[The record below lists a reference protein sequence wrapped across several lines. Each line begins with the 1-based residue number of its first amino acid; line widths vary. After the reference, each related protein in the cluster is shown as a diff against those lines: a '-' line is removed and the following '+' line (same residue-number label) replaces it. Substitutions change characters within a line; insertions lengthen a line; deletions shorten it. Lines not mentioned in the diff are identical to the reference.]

1 MISVLFC
8 VASVALNHGFVNRG
22 VSGQTTAIGDIF
34 VRLVNGRSPLE
45 GRVEVRKSVSDP
57 WGTVCDDDWDN
68 NDAGVVCRQL
78 GLGQIGQAVAGAT
91 YGQGTGPINLDNVN
105 CTGSETTLANC
116 TARPWATNNCGHGED
131 AGVKCASNI
140 FVRLVN
146 GSSPLEGRVEVRKT
160 VSDPWGTVCD
170 DGWGNNDAGVVCR
183 QLGFGQIGQA
193 VAAAA
198 YGQGTGP
205 INLSNVS
212 CTGRET
218 TLATC
223 AARPWTTHNCGH
235 HKDAGVKCD
244 IIVRLV
250 NGRSP
255 LEGRVEVRKSVS
267 DPWGTVC
274 DDGWDNNDAVV
285 VCRQLGFGQDVKA
298 VAGAAYG
305 QGTGPINL
313 DSVSCT
319 GSETTLANCT
329 ARTWATHN
337 CGHSEDAGVKCDI
350 FVRLVNGSSPLA
362 GRVEVRKSVSDPW
375 GTVCDDGWDNNDAN
389 VVCRQLGFGQIGQ
402 AVAGAAY
409 GQGTGPINLDDVNC
423 TGSETTLVNCAA
435 NSWSTH
441 DCGHQKDAGVKC
453 DIFVRL
459 VNGSSPLEGRVE
471 VRKSVSDPWGTV
483 CDDGWDNNDAGV
495 VCRQL
500 GFGQT
505 GQAVA
510 AAFYGEGT
518 GPINLDNVNCTGSE
532 TTLANCTANSWS
544 THNCGHHK
552 DAGVQCGIF
561 VRLVNGSSPREGRV
575 EVRKSVSD
583 PWGTVCDDD
592 WDDDDANVV
601 CRQLGL
607 GQIGQAVAAAAYGQG
622 TGPINLDNVDCTG
635 SETTLAN
642 CTANSWSTHNCGHHK
657 DAGVQCDIFVRLVN
671 GSSPLE
677 GRVEVRKSV
686 SDPWGTVCDDGWD
699 NNDALVVCRQ
709 LGFGQAVKAV
719 AAAFYGQGTGPIN
732 LHNVNCTGSET
743 TLASCGANSWATHY
757 CNHGEDAGVK
767 CDIFV
772 RLVNGSSPLEGRVE
786 VRKSVSDPWGTVCD
800 DGWDDNDANVV
811 CRQLGFGQI
820 GQAVVGAAYRQGT
833 GPINLDDVHCTG
845 SETTLANCTA
855 NSWTTHN
862 CGHHKDAGVKCVI
875 FVRLVNGSSPLEGRV
890 EVRKSV
896 SDPWGTVCDDGWDNN
911 DANVVCRQLGF
922 GQIGQAVAAATYGQG
937 TGPINLH
944 NVHCTGSETTLA
956 NCTSR
961 PWATHNCGH
970 SEDAGVKCDMFVR
983 LVNGSSP
990 LEGRVEVRKSVS
1002 DPWGTVCDDDWDN
1015 NDANVVCRQLGL
1027 GQIGQAVAAAAYG
1040 QGTGPI
1046 NLDDVDCTGSE
1057 TTLANCTANSW
1068 ATHDCGHSEDAGVK
1082 CMSKCLSAQY
1092 FDTTRQQCVGCPPGK
1107 HQPWPYADLCD
1118 PCPAGQYQNISGQ
1131 TNCVQCPPGH
1141 FQSRSGQTSC
1151 ISCSPGHYQSEA
1163 GQLSCNSCPP
1173 GQCQSHSGQLS
1184 CISCPPGQYQNGS
1197 GQLFCNFCPPGQYQS
1212 QRGQLSCTF
1221 CPPGQYQNLSGQL
1234 SCTSCP
1240 PGHYQN
1246 LSGQLSCTSCPPGQY
1261 QNLSGQL
1268 SCISCPPGQY
1278 QISSGQPSCIACPA
1292 GHYQN
1297 ISGQTKCTP
1306 CPTGQYQNTAGQ
1318 SSCILCPSGQY
1329 QAMPGQ
1335 SSCVACSVGYYQ
1347 NTSGQNSCIPC
1358 VAGQHQNGT
1367 GQEVCTLCPVGQFQ
1381 NASGQDLCTDCPA
1394 GWIQKLPGQTSCM
1407 PCPPG
1412 QHSAGVDTCLPCP
1425 QGQHQ
1430 PQHAQQQCLACPAG
1444 QYQDGRGQS
1453 TCSTCPHGTTTS
1465 SPAATHRDNCTESP
1479 APSATVTVTLTYTL
1493 LAVCTDDQAHEVTT
1507 HLFTQVQRLDV
1518 DGVCVDL
1525 ACSNVHVTAW
1535 CKSYTASVI
1544 NSEIRF
1550 DNLPTELSTPNKSLV
1565 PPNELLLQTAI
1576 HTNIFDHIPGTVL
1589 QKNKIATSSKQT
1601 CPPGFVLSENICD
1614 IFVRLVNGSSPREG
1628 RVEVRKSVSDPWGT
1642 VCDDDWDN
1650 NDANVVCR
1658 QLGFGRTGQ
1667 AVAASFYG
1675 QGTGPINLDNIH
1687 CTGSET
1693 TLANCGANSWAT
1705 HNCGHHK
1712 DAGIQCDIFVR
1723 LVNGSSP
1730 REGRVEV
1737 RKSVSD
1743 PWGTVCDDDWD
1754 NNDAN
1759 VVCRQLG
1766 FGQIG
1771 QAVAAAFYGQGTGP
1785 INLDN
1790 VHCTGSE
1797 TTLPYCGANSWATH
1811 DCGHHKDAGVKC
1823 DIFVRLFN
1831 GSSPRE
1837 GRVEVKKSVSDPWGT
1852 VCDDGW
1858 DDMDAGVVC
1867 RQLGFGRTGQAVAA
1881 AFYGQGTGPSNLD
1894 NVHCTGIE
1902 RTLANCGAMPWATHN
1917 CGHHNDA
1924 GVKCDIFVR
1933 LVNGS
1938 SLREGRVEVKKFVSD
1953 PWGTVCDDDWD
1964 NNDAGVVCRQLGFGR
1979 IGQAVSAAFYGQG
1992 TGPINLDNVHC
2003 TGIER
2008 ALANCTA
2015 NSWATHN
2022 CGHHKDA
2029 GVKCDIF
2036 VRLVNGSS
2044 PVEGRV
2050 EVRKSVSDPWG
2061 TVCDDGWDNNDAGVV
2076 CRQLGF
2082 GHAAQ
2087 AVAAAFYGQGTGPI
2101 NLDNVRCTGRETTL
2115 ANCFA
2120 NSWAT
2125 HNCGHHKDAGV
2136 KCDIFVRLVNGS
2148 SPVEGRVEVRK
2159 SVSDP
2164 WGTVCDDGWDNNDAN
2179 VVCRQLGFGQ
2189 IGQAVAAAF
2198 YGQGTGPINLDN
2210 VHCTGRETT
2219 LANCG
2224 ANTWSTHDC
2233 GHHKDAGVKCDIF
2246 VRLVNGSSPR
2256 EGRVEVRKSVSD
2268 PWGTVCDDDWDDN
2281 AAGVVCRQLGF
2292 GQIGLAVAGAAY
2304 GQGTGPVNLDNVHCT
2319 GRETTLANCTARPW
2333 ATHDCGHHKDAG
2345 VKCDIFVRLVNG
2357 SSPLEGR
2364 VEVRKSVSDPWGT
2377 VCDDG
2382 WDNNDANVVC
2392 RQLGFGQIGQ
2402 AVAAAF
2408 YGQGTGPIN
2417 LDNVHCTGSET
2428 TLANCGA
2435 NSWATH
2441 DCGHHKDA
2449 GVKCDI
2455 FVRLVNER
2463 APREGRVEVR
2473 KSVSDPWGTVCDDD
2487 WDNNDAVVV
2496 CRQLG
2501 FGQIGQAVVG
2511 GTYGQGTG
2519 PINLDNV
2526 HCTGSET
2533 TLANCF
2539 ANSWSTHNC
2548 GHHKDAGVKCDIFV
2562 RLVNG
2567 SSPLE
2572 GRVEVRKSVSDP
2584 WGTVCDDGW
2593 ENNDAGVVCRQL
2605 RFGQTGQAVAA
2616 AFYGQGTGPINLD
2629 NVNCTGSETT
2639 LANCGDNSWSTHN
2652 CGHHKD
2658 AGVKCDIFVRLVNGS
2673 SPREGRVEV
2682 RKSVSDPWGTVCD
2695 DDWDNNDANVVC
2707 RHLGFGRIGQA
2718 VAAAFYGQGTG
2729 PINLDNV
2736 HCTGRETTLANCTA
2750 NSWATHDCGHH
2761 KDAGVKCDIFVRL
2774 VNGSLPREGRVEVR
2788 KSVSDPWGTVC
2799 DDYWDNNDASVVCR
2813 QLGFG
2818 QTGLAV
2824 VADFYGRGTGPIN
2837 LDSVHCTGSE
2847 TTLAN
2852 CRANSWTTH
2861 DCDHGEDAGVKCMS
2875 SCLTAQYFDTTRQKC
2890 VDCPPGK
2897 HQPWPY
2903 ADFCKPCPAGQYQN
2917 ISGETNCVQCPPGQF
2932 QGKSGQ
2938 KSCTSCPPGQYQSQN
2953 GQLSCTSC
2961 PPGQYQSQSGQISC
2975 ITCPPGYYQ
2984 NRSRQLSCTSCPLGQ
2999 YQSQSGQLS
3008 CTSCPPGQYQSQIGQ
3023 LSCISCSPGQY
3034 QSQRGQLS
3042 CTSCPLGHYQNTSG
3056 QLSCTSCPLGHYQNK
3071 SGQLSCISCSP
3082 GQYQSQRGQL
3092 SCTFCRPGQYQ
3103 SQSGQLSCTSCPLG
3117 HYQNKSGQLSC
3128 ISCSPGQYQ
3137 SQRSK
3142 LSCMSCPT
3150 GHYQN
3155 RSGQLSCITCPPGQ
3169 YQNGSGQLSCTSCP
3183 PGQYQSQS
3191 GQPSCTSCPP
3201 GQYQS
3206 QIGKLSCISC
3216 ATGQY
3221 QNQSGQLSCISCPPG
3236 QYQRSSGQSSC
3247 SACPAGHYQNI
3258 SGQTKCDQCPTGQY
3272 QNATGQSSCILCRPG
3287 QYQAMPGQSS
3297 CASCSVGYYQN
3308 TSGQNSCIPCVAGQ
3322 HQNGTGQEVC
3332 TLCPVGQFQNAS
3344 GQDLCTDCPAGWIQ
3358 KLPGQTS
3365 CMPCP
3370 PGQHS
3375 AGVDTCLPC
3384 PQGQH
3389 QPQQAQQQCLAC
3401 PTGQYQDG
3409 RGQSTCST
3417 CPHGTSTSL
3426 PAATHRNNCT
3436 ESPAPST
3443 TVTVTLIYT
3452 LLVVCTDDQAR
3463 EVSTHLFTQVQRLDV
3478 DGVCVDLACSNV
3490 HVTAWCESYTAYVI
3504 NSEIRFDNLP
3514 TELST
3519 PNISLVPPEEL
3530 LLQTAIHTNIFDHLQ
3545 IPGTVLQKNKIAT
3558 SSRQTCPPG
3567 FVLSE
3572 NICVHADDYLTH
3584 HLGVIF
3590 GCVVAVVVVIILS
3603 VVLYKLRGKS
3613 NILVSLGHSAVMEK
3627 EYGILN
3633 PGYENLEMREVGG
3646 QKAPGTPQ
3654 ANEEQELYDIIPED
3668 GCPLST

>member
-922 GQIGQAVAAATYGQG
+922 GQIGQAVAAA
-937 TGPINLH
+937 
-944 NVHCTGSETTLA
+944 
-956 NCTSR
+956 
-961 PWATHNCGH
+961 
-970 SEDAGVKCDMFVR
+970 F
-983 LVNGSSP
+983 
-990 LEGRVEVRKSVS
+990 
-1002 DPWGTVCDDDWDN
+1002 
-1015 NDANVVCRQLGL
+1015 
-1027 GQIGQAVAAAAYG
+1027 YG

-1046 NLDDVDCTGSE
+1046 NLDNVNCTGSE

-1068 ATHDCGHSEDAGVK
+1068 TTHDCNHGEDAGVK
-1082 CMSKCLSAQY
+1082 
-1092 FDTTRQQCVGCPPGK
+1092 
-1107 HQPWPYADLCD
+1107 
-1118 PCPAGQYQNISGQ
+1118 
-1131 TNCVQCPPGH
+1131 
-1141 FQSRSGQTSC
+1141 
-1151 ISCSPGHYQSEA
+1151 
-1163 GQLSCNSCPP
+1163 
-1173 GQCQSHSGQLS
+1173 
-1184 CISCPPGQYQNGS
+1184 
-1197 GQLFCNFCPPGQYQS
+1197 
-1212 QRGQLSCTF
+1212 
-1221 CPPGQYQNLSGQL
+1221 
-1234 SCTSCP
+1234 
-1240 PGHYQN
+1240 
-1246 LSGQLSCTSCPPGQY
+1246 
-1261 QNLSGQL
+1261 
-1268 SCISCPPGQY
+1268 
-1278 QISSGQPSCIACPA
+1278 
-1292 GHYQN
+1292 
-1297 ISGQTKCTP
+1297 
-1306 CPTGQYQNTAGQ
+1306 
-1318 SSCILCPSGQY
+1318 
-1329 QAMPGQ
+1329 
-1335 SSCVACSVGYYQ
+1335 
-1347 NTSGQNSCIPC
+1347 
-1358 VAGQHQNGT
+1358 
-1367 GQEVCTLCPVGQFQ
+1367 
-1381 NASGQDLCTDCPA
+1381 
-1394 GWIQKLPGQTSCM
+1394 
-1407 PCPPG
+1407 
-1412 QHSAGVDTCLPCP
+1412 
-1425 QGQHQ
+1425 
-1430 PQHAQQQCLACPAG
+1430 
-1444 QYQDGRGQS
+1444 
-1453 TCSTCPHGTTTS
+1453 
-1465 SPAATHRDNCTESP
+1465 
-1479 APSATVTVTLTYTL
+1479 
-1493 LAVCTDDQAHEVTT
+1493 
-1507 HLFTQVQRLDV
+1507 
-1518 DGVCVDL
+1518 
-1525 ACSNVHVTAW
+1525 
-1535 CKSYTASVI
+1535 
-1544 NSEIRF
+1544 
-1550 DNLPTELSTPNKSLV
+1550 
-1565 PPNELLLQTAI
+1565 
-1576 HTNIFDHIPGTVL
+1576 
-1589 QKNKIATSSKQT
+1589 
-1601 CPPGFVLSENICD
+1601 CD